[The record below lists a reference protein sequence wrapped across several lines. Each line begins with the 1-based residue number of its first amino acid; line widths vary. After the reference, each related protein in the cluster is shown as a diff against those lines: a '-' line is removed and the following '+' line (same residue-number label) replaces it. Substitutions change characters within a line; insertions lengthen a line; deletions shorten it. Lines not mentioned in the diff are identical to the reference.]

1 MKVIINESK
10 RDVLIFNWLN
20 EEYGNLKYKVSNSDP
35 KWYFFIKNGKV
46 VMDYLTKY
54 KRFTMDKDITNF
66 LDSFFGINYFDAKKI
81 VGKWF
86 QETYGLDVE
95 IVTTPVETI
104 RIVWNY
110 MSDN

>member
-1 MKVIINESK
+1 MTQNGI
-10 RDVLIFNWLN
+10 
-20 EEYGNLKYKVSNSDP
+20 
-35 KWYFFIKNGKV
+35 FFIKNGKV

-54 KRFTMDKDITNF
+54 KRFTMDKDIINF

-95 IVTTPVETI
+95 VVVTPVETI